1 VQIALMNVGIDRTTA
16 AHAVIMVNSYA
27 VHTVVF
33 AHFLLPGDRLTA
45 RKLVGVLIAYG
56 GVVILFAPGSTGTG
70 GMLVGDLI
78 IAASALLLAERTVFI
93 AKTVQRVDP
102 VRLMMY
108 QSIIG
113 AAGLFLL
120 SLIWDVD
127 RPTRWTTGLLLSIL
141 YQGAL
146 IGGFNFVL
154 NAKLL
159 QVYQPSA
166 MATVALSTPIWGV
179 LIAAL
184 IGHEGLSPELL
195 LASTM
200 VATGIGLTTW
210 R

>member
-1 VQIALMNVGIDRTTA
+1 
-16 AHAVIMVNSYA
+16 
-27 VHTVVF
+27 
-33 AHFLLPGDRLTA
+33 
-45 RKLVGVLIAYG
+45 
-56 GVVILFAPGSTGTG
+56 
-70 GMLVGDLI
+70 
-78 IAASALLLAERTVFI
+78 
-93 AKTVQRVDP
+93 
-102 VRLMMY
+102 MMY

-113 AAGLFLL
+113 AAGLFFL

-166 MATVALSTPIWGV
+166 MATMALSTPIWGV

-184 IGHEGLSPELL
+184 IGHEGLSPGLL